1 MAGNRQVQL
10 IGGENYPFFFTSRV
24 IAPNPEGFYPFFISA
39 VLVENE
45 TIRHELYRCRRTI
58 MCLNAKRGPWQVRF
72 LRTWMHEY
80 FLPSIRTIEES
91 REQYLATR
99 YRELKVNVPSTPP
112 QYISQ
117 LAQVMDDLEFCLK
130 NFSLLFTDQDG
141 HVLDDQIETKMVELQ
156 RHFDLLESLLL
167 NRYDEMELFWPVVI
181 KEHGPVRA
189 ASFETCQCCL
199 CLCCPVVNIDTETVA
214 RSVGSH
220 DDRKLLHQGRS
231 NGHFHCRHFKQFRS
245 THEK

>member
-1 MAGNRQVQL
+1 
-10 IGGENYPFFFTSRV
+10 
-24 IAPNPEGFYPFFISA
+24 
-39 VLVENE
+39 
-45 TIRHELYRCRRTI
+45 

-112 QYISQ
+112 QYIAQ

-181 KEHGPVRA
+181 KEHGPKEWQEVLEVMMTGNYSIKGEAMATFTA
-189 ASFETCQCCL
+189 ATLNTS
-199 CLCCPVVNIDTETVA
+199 PVDRGARYTRVGDSSIVA
-214 RSVGSH
+214 APLAV
-220 DDRKLLHQGRS
+220 DDSGRLFTKVTLTR
-231 NGHFHCRHFKQFRS
+231 GQP
-245 THEK
+245 TGYGGL